1 MEMWPTEDPM
11 EQLRW
16 RIPCTNPAAEN
27 RRVTVLVMG
36 DRVAVVVPPAQ
47 ILVFE
52 PDEADDLAALLD
64 NAAEFAGEES
74 AWASSTPI

>member
-1 MEMWPTEDPM
+1 M
-11 EQLRW
+11 
-16 RIPCTNPAAEN
+16 
-27 RRVTVLVMG
+27 TVLVMG